1 MEQLYGTA
9 PSRLSLS
16 KAAKML
22 AHAEPIIILG
32 DFGQLQEMPENETDT
47 LVYRRYNPYNMAANG
62 TPNITANAFALQ
74 EGVTPNA
81 QTITYTDVT
90 VQLQQYGVLFQ
101 FSSKVEKLYE
111 DNIPRDM
118 VSQTGEILAEVL
130 ELIRY
135 GQVKGGTNVVYANG
149 ASRAAVNTPISL
161 NKLRSAARTIMSSR
175 GKKVTEKLSAGI
187 NFGTRAVEPAYLVFH
202 HTDCNADVRNIPGF
216 TKVVEYGTSKPV
228 HAEEI
233 GAVDEFRFIPSPLL
247 APFLAAG
254 SATLNGCVS
263 AGAAN
268 VDVYPFIIVGKDAW
282 GSVALKGMSA
292 VKPTLLPAS
301 QINHANPM
309 GQFGYVGGS
318 TWFNAVRLNENWMT
332 RLEAGVTSL

>member
-16 KAAKML
+16 KAAEML
-22 AHAEPIIILG
+22 QQGERIVVLG
-32 DFGQLQEMPENETDT
+32 DFGQMQEMPENETDT
-47 LVYRRYNPYNMAANG
+47 LVYRRYNPYSMNANG
-62 TPNITANAFALQ
+62 TPKITANAFALQ

-81 QTITYTDVT
+81 QTLAYTDVT
-90 VQLQQYGVLFQ
+90 VTLQQFGVLFQ

-118 VSQTGEILAEVL
+118 VTQTGEILAEVL

-149 ASRAAVNTPISL
+149 ASRAAVNTAITI
-161 NKLRSAARTIMSSR
+161 NKLRSAARTIQSAR
-175 GKKVTEKLSAGI
+175 GKKVTEKLAAGI
-187 NFGTRAVEPAYLVFH
+187 NFGTRPVEPAYLVFH
-202 HTDCNADVRNIPGF
+202 HTDCSADVRTLPGF
-216 TKVVEYGTSKPV
+216 TKVVEYGQMKPV
-228 HAEEI
+228 HDTEI
-233 GAVDEFRFIPSPLL
+233 GAVDEFRFLASPLL
-247 APFLAAG
+247 AAFLAAG
-254 SATLNGCVS
+254 SATLNGMVS

-268 VDVYPFIIVGKDAW
+268 VDVYPFVLVGKDAW

-292 VKPTLLPAS
+292 IKPTLLPAS

-318 TWFNAVRLNENWMT
+318 TWFNAVRLNDNWMT
-332 RLEAGVTSL
+332 RIEAGVSSL